1 MGPDPEGIF
10 TAGLLLGIVGTLLV
24 QWFGRRKAKKAVE
37 AATEDLQA
45 AEDKGN
51 HDADIKRLQERLA
64 VMERIAT
71 DPGVKTAQQI
81 EQLREEANREKA

>member
-10 TAGLLLGIVGTLLV
+10 TAGLLVGILATLLV
-24 QWFGRRKAKKAVE
+24 QWFGRRKARKAVE
-37 AATEDLQA
+37 AATQNQQFS
-45 AEDKGN
+45 EDKDT

-81 EQLREEANREKA
+81 EQLREEATREKT

>member
-10 TAGLLLGIVGTLLV
+10 TAGLLLGILGTLFV
-24 QWFGRRKAKKAVE
+24 QWFGRRKARKAVE
-37 AATEDLQA
+37 AATEEQLSTQDR
-45 AEDKGN
+45 KS
-51 HDADIKRLQERLA
+51 HDEDIKRLQERLA

-71 DPGVKTAQQI
+71 DPGVTTAQQI

>member
-10 TAGLLLGIVGTLLV
+10 TAGILVGIFATLFV
-24 QWFGRRKAKKAVE
+24 QWFGRRKARKAVE
-37 AATEDLQA
+37 AATQNQDLQQ
-45 AEDKGN
+45 DKTS

>member
-1 MGPDPEGIF
+1 MGPDPEAIF
-10 TAGLLLGIVGTLLV
+10 TLGLLLGIVGTLFV

-37 AATEDLQA
+37 AITQNRQATQDMES
-45 AEDKGN
+45 

-81 EQLREEANREKA
+81 EQLREEANRENT